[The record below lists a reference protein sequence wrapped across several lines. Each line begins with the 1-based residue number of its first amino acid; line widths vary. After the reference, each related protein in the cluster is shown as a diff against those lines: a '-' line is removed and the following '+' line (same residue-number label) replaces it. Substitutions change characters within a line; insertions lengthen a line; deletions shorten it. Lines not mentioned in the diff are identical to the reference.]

1 LIAAVGNSWVVCEGD
16 GFVLVDWIDVV
27 SDVVTNTVLIDGVAL
42 LELVEVELIKVVDEV
57 MIVELEVDMVILVAL
72 GVVMAVVVDVTI
84 ETANGQQSGLSFTHP
99 TKAA

>member
-1 LIAAVGNSWVVCEGD
+1 M
-16 GFVLVDWIDVV
+16 LVDWIDVV

-42 LELVEVELIKVVDEV
+42 LELVEVELIKVLDEV
-57 MIVELEVDMVILVAL
+57 MIVELEGDMVILVAL